1 MSYLDL
7 KIALEC
13 RATPCVQCG
22 AMERAAKRPLSKERQ
37 REGLEN
43 STHQRALKCREASTS
58 TRRRTGIDPLMLVHG
73 RHILNFAIRSSTGS
87 VSADQHIPMLQ
98 KLEGDACRSRR
109 SVRSGIDG

>member
-1 MSYLDL
+1 MSYLEL
-7 KIALEC
+7 KIAREC

-43 STHQRALKCREASTS
+43 STHQRALKCREASTT

-87 VSADQHIPMLQ
+87 GLGRSAHPNAS
-98 KLEGDACRSRR
+98 EA
-109 SVRSGIDG
+109 